1 MGSSHDGILNG
12 REILPE
18 KEMHMASFAD
28 FKNKSRTSIED
39 LSKKIE
45 DMGKKE
51 SYKDDRYWRPEL
63 DKSSNGFAVIR
74 FLPATGEEEIPWVKL
89 FSHGFKGPGGWYIEN
104 SRTTLGERDPVSEMN
119 SKLWN
124 SGIESDKDIARVRKR
139 RQNYI
144 SNILV
149 VSDPANPQNEG
160 KVFLYKYGKKIF
172 EKIQEAMQPEFQ
184 DETPVN
190 PFDFWEGANFKLK
203 VRKVSGFVNYDK
215 SEFDSPAPVMDGDDE
230 QLEKIWNQQYSLTEI
245 VDPKNFKTYEELK
258 EKMHRVVGEDIR
270 ATDTVQKTAEVT
282 EFSGETE
289 EVKPDEK
296 MDNLSYFE
304 KLAND
309 ND

>member
-1 MGSSHDGILNG
+1 
-12 REILPE
+12 
-18 KEMHMASFAD
+18 MASFAD

-63 DKSSNGFAVIR
+63 DKASNGYAVIR

-104 SRTTLGERDPVSEMN
+104 SRTTLGEKDPVSEMN

-124 SGIESDKDIARVRKR
+124 SGIESDKDIARARKR

-160 KVFLYKYGKKIF
+160 KVFLYKFGKKIF

-184 DETPVN
+184 DESPVN
-190 PFDFWEGANFKLK
+190 PFDFWKGANFKLK

-215 SEFDSPAPVMDGDDE
+215 SEFDTPAPVMDGDDE

-245 VDPKNFKTYEELK
+245 VDPKNFKSYDELNQ
-258 EKMHRVVGEDIR
+258 KMHRVVGDDIR
-270 ATDTVQKTAEVT
+270 ATETVQKTAEVT

>member
-1 MGSSHDGILNG
+1 
-12 REILPE
+12 
-18 KEMHMASFAD
+18 MASFAD

-63 DKSSNGFAVIR
+63 DKASNGYAVIR

-104 SRTTLGERDPVSEMN
+104 SRTTLGEKDPVSEMN

-124 SGIESDKDIARVRKR
+124 SGIESDKDIARARKR

-160 KVFLYKYGKKIF
+160 KVFLYKFGKKIF

-184 DETPVN
+184 DESPVN
-190 PFDFWEGANFKLK
+190 PFDFWKGANFKLK

-215 SEFDSPAPVMDGDDE
+215 SEFDTPAPVMDGDDE

-245 VDPKNFKTYEELK
+245 VDPKNFKSYDELNQ
-258 EKMHRVVGEDIR
+258 KMHRVVGDDIR
-270 ATDTVQKTAEVT
+270 ATETVQKTAEVT
-282 EFSGETE
+282 EFSSETK
-289 EVKPDEK
+289 EVEPDEK

>member
-1 MGSSHDGILNG
+1 
-12 REILPE
+12 
-18 KEMHMASFAD
+18 MASFAD

-63 DKSSNGFAVIR
+63 DKASNGYAVIR

-104 SRTTLGERDPVSEMN
+104 SRTTLGEKDPVSEMN

-124 SGIESDKDIARVRKR
+124 SGIESDKDIARARKR

-160 KVFLYKYGKKIF
+160 KVFLYKFGKKIF

-184 DETPVN
+184 DESPVN
-190 PFDFWEGANFKLK
+190 PFDFWKGANFKLK

-215 SEFDSPAPVMDGDDE
+215 SEFDTPAPVMDGDDE

-245 VDPKNFKTYEELK
+245 VDPKNFKTYDELNQ
-258 EKMHRVVGEDIR
+258 KMHRVVGDDIR
-270 ATDTVQKTAEVT
+270 ATETVQKTAEVT

-296 MDNLSYFE
+296 MDN
-304 KLAND
+304 D

>member
-1 MGSSHDGILNG
+1 
-12 REILPE
+12 
-18 KEMHMASFAD
+18 MASFAD
-28 FKNKSRTSIED
+28 FKKKSKSSIED

-63 DKSSNGFAVIR
+63 DKSSNGYAVIR
-74 FLPATGEEEIPWVKL
+74 FLPAIASEEIPWVKL
-89 FSHGFKGPGGWYIEN
+89 FSHGFKGLGGWYIEN
-104 SRTTLGERDPVSEMN
+104 SRTTLNEKDPVSEMN

-124 SGIESDKDIARVRKR
+124 SGIESDKDIARARKR

-149 VSDPANPQNEG
+149 ISDPANPQNEG
-160 KVFLYKYGKKIF
+160 KVFLYKFGKKIF
-172 EKIQEAMQPEFQ
+172 EKIQEAMQPEFE

-215 SEFDSPAPVMDGDDE
+215 SEFDSPAPLMGGDDE
-230 QLEKIWNQQYSLTEI
+230 QLENIWNQQYSLTEI

-258 EKMHRVVGEDIR
+258 EKMHRVIGEDIR
-270 ATDTVQKTAEVT
+270 ATETVQKTAEVT
-282 EFSGETE
+282 EFSSETE
-289 EVKPDEK
+289 EVQADEK

-309 ND
+309 

>member
-1 MGSSHDGILNG
+1 MSSF
-12 REILPE
+12 
-18 KEMHMASFAD
+18 SD
-28 FKNKSRTSIED
+28 FKKKSRTSIED

-63 DKSSNGFAVIR
+63 DKASNGYAVIR

-89 FSHGFKGPGGWYIEN
+89 YSHGFKGPGGWYIEN
-104 SRTTLGERDPVSEMN
+104 SRTTLGEKDPVSEMN

-139 RQNYI
+139 RLNYI

-160 KVFLYKYGKKIF
+160 KVFLYKFGKKIF
-172 EKIQEAMQPEFQ
+172 EKIQEAMQPEFD

-215 SEFDSPAPVMDGDDE
+215 SEFDSPSALMDGDDE

-245 VDPKNFKTYEELK
+245 VDPKNFKSYEELK
-258 EKMHRVVGEDIR
+258 EKMNRVIGEDIR

-282 EFSGETE
+282 EFSSETE
-289 EVKPDEK
+289 EVEADEK

-304 KLAND
+304 KLANE
-309 ND
+309 

>member
-1 MGSSHDGILNG
+1 
-12 REILPE
+12 
-18 KEMHMASFAD
+18 MHMASFSD
-28 FKNKSRTSIED
+28 FKKKSRTSIED

-63 DKSSNGFAVIR
+63 DKASNGFAVIR

-89 FSHGFKGPGGWYIEN
+89 YSHGFKGPGGWYIEN
-104 SRTTLGERDPVSEMN
+104 SRTTLGEKDPVSEMN

-124 SGIESDKDIARVRKR
+124 SGIESDKDIARARKR
-139 RQNYI
+139 RLNYI

-160 KVFLYKYGKKIF
+160 KVFLYKFGKKIF
-172 EKIQEAMQPEFQ
+172 EKIQEAMQPEFE

-215 SEFDSPAPVMDGDDE
+215 SEFDSPSALMDGDDE

-245 VDPKNFKTYEELK
+245 VDPKNFKSYEELK
-258 EKMHRVVGEDIR
+258 EKMNRVIGEDIR

-282 EFSGETE
+282 EFSSETE
-289 EVKPDEK
+289 EVEADEK

-304 KLAND
+304 KLANE
-309 ND
+309 

>member
-1 MGSSHDGILNG
+1 
-12 REILPE
+12 
-18 KEMHMASFAD
+18 MASFAD

-63 DKSSNGFAVIR
+63 DKASNGYAVIR

-104 SRTTLGERDPVSEMN
+104 SRTTLGEKDPVSEMN

-124 SGIESDKDIARVRKR
+124 SGIESDKDIARARKR

-160 KVFLYKYGKKIF
+160 KVFLYKFGKKIF
-172 EKIQEAMQPEFQ
+172 EKIC
-184 DETPVN
+184 
-190 PFDFWEGANFKLK
+190 
-203 VRKVSGFVNYDK
+203 
-215 SEFDSPAPVMDGDDE
+215 
-230 QLEKIWNQQYSLTEI
+230 
-245 VDPKNFKTYEELK
+245 
-258 EKMHRVVGEDIR
+258 
-270 ATDTVQKTAEVT
+270 
-282 EFSGETE
+282 
-289 EVKPDEK
+289 
-296 MDNLSYFE
+296 
-304 KLAND
+304 
-309 ND
+309 

>member
-1 MGSSHDGILNG
+1 
-12 REILPE
+12 
-18 KEMHMASFAD
+18 MASFAD

-63 DKSSNGFAVIR
+63 DKASNGYAVIR

-104 SRTTLGERDPVSEMN
+104 SRTTLGEKDPVSEMN

-124 SGIESDKDIARVRKR
+124 SGIESDKDIARARKR

-160 KVFLYKYGKKIF
+160 KVFLYKFGKKIF

-184 DETPVN
+184 DESPVN
-190 PFDFWEGANFKLK
+190 PFDFWKGANFKLK

-215 SEFDSPAPVMDGDDE
+215 SEFDTPSPVMDGDDE

-258 EKMHRVVGEDIR
+258 EKMHRVIGEVIR

>member
-1 MGSSHDGILNG
+1 
-12 REILPE
+12 
-18 KEMHMASFAD
+18 MASFAD

-63 DKSSNGFAVIR
+63 DKASNGYAVIR

-104 SRTTLGERDPVSEMN
+104 SRTTLGEKDPVSEMN

-124 SGIESDKDIARVRKR
+124 SGIESDKDIARARKR

-160 KVFLYKYGKKIF
+160 KVFLYKFGKKIF

-184 DETPVN
+184 DESPVN

-215 SEFDSPAPVMDGDDE
+215 SEFDTPSPVMDGDDE
-230 QLEKIWNQQYSLTEI
+230 KLENIWNQQYSLTEI
-245 VDPKNFKTYEELK
+245 VDPKNFKSYDELNQ
-258 EKMHRVVGEDIR
+258 KMHRVVGDDIR
-270 ATDTVQKTAEVT
+270 ATETVQKTAEVT
-282 EFSGETE
+282 EFSSETK
-289 EVKPDEK
+289 EVEPDEK

>member
-1 MGSSHDGILNG
+1 
-12 REILPE
+12 
-18 KEMHMASFAD
+18 MHMASFSD
-28 FKNKSRTSIED
+28 FKKKSRTSIED

-63 DKSSNGFAVIR
+63 DKASNGYAVIR

-89 FSHGFKGPGGWYIEN
+89 YSHGFKGPGGWYIEN
-104 SRTTLGERDPVSEMN
+104 SRTTLGEKDPVSEMN

-139 RQNYI
+139 RLNYI

-160 KVFLYKYGKKIF
+160 KVFLYKFGKKIF
-172 EKIQEAMQPEFQ
+172 EKIQEAMQPEFD

-215 SEFDSPAPVMDGDDE
+215 SEFDSPSALMDGDDE

-245 VDPKNFKTYEELK
+245 VDPKNFKSYEELK
-258 EKMHRVVGEDIR
+258 EKMNRVIGEDIR

-282 EFSGETE
+282 EFSSETE
-289 EVKPDEK
+289 EVEADEK

-304 KLAND
+304 KLANE
-309 ND
+309 

>member
-1 MGSSHDGILNG
+1 
-12 REILPE
+12 
-18 KEMHMASFAD
+18 MASFAD
-28 FKNKSRTSIED
+28 FKKKSKSSIED

-63 DKSSNGFAVIR
+63 DKSSNGYAVIR
-74 FLPATGEEEIPWVKL
+74 FLPAIASEEIPWVKL
-89 FSHGFKGPGGWYIEN
+89 FSHGFKGLGGWYIEN
-104 SRTTLGERDPVSEMN
+104 SRTTLNEKDPVSEMN

-124 SGIESDKDIARVRKR
+124 SGIESDKDIARARKR

-309 ND
+309 